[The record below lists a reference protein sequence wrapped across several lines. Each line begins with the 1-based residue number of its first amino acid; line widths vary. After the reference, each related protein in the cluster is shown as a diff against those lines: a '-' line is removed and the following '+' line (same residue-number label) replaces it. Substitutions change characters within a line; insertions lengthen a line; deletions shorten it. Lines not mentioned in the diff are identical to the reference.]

1 MKDTK
6 GKAKWDLL
14 PWDLV
19 EQTVDVLTFGA
30 DKYAPEAWRQ
40 ETKSDDYFAAL
51 MRHIVAYRKGE
62 VIDPES
68 GKTHL
73 AHAMCNLIF
82 IHELEHKR

>member
-6 GKAKWDLL
+6 GKARWDLL

-82 IHELEHKR
+82 IHELENKR

>member
-82 IHELEHKR
+82 IHELENKR

>member
-62 VIDPES
+62 IIDPES

-82 IHELEHKR
+82 IHELENKR

>member
-6 GKAKWDLL
+6 GKARWDLL

-40 ETKSDDYFAAL
+40 EKSEDYFAAL

-62 VIDPES
+62 IIDLES

-82 IHELEHKR
+82 IHELENKR

>member
-30 DKYAPEAWRQ
+30 DKYAPESWRQ

-82 IHELEHKR
+82 IHELENKR